1 MSEIAL
7 QLICK
12 LKQVKLGDEQI
23 LQFIEQCYQPFFD
36 INNWKVLLSS
46 GTDWVIILSL
56 ALIECLLSVDNAI
69 VLAAQTKKIPDK
81 KSQSKALFYGM
92 WGAYIFRFILI
103 GIGIV
108 LIKFWFIKILGAIYL
123 LYLSVK
129 HFLKLHQES
138 TSNELQQNQ
147 PKDEHPVKTS
157 AKLFWKTVCSIELM
171 DVVFSIDSVLASL
184 AVAKNPVII
193 LIGGMIGILC
203 MRTVAT
209 LIMKLMEK
217 IPELETMAYV
227 LIALIAIKLFLSIPA
242 IDIEIPNI
250 LFGVIVFGAVIITVI
265 IHYLKVKESDK

>member
-1 MSEIAL
+1 M
-7 QLICK
+7 
-12 LKQVKLGDEQI
+12 
-23 LQFIEQCYQPFFD
+23 
-36 INNWKVLLSS
+36 LSS
-46 GTDWVIILSL
+46 GTDWMIILSL

-108 LIKFWFIKILGAIYL
+108 LIKFWFIKVLGAIYL

-138 TSNELQQNQ
+138 TSTDLQQNQ
-147 PKDEHPVKTS
+147 PKDEHPVKAS

-227 LIALIAIKLFLSIPA
+227 LIALIAVKLFLSIPM
-242 IDIEIPNI
+242 IDVEIPNV

-265 IHYLKVKESDK
+265 IHYFKVKESDK